1 MKYMSISGLSII
13 GESINDSVPSTHT
26 LFEQNDLDGIIELA
40 KLQAEKGAA
49 YIDVNVGRR
58 SPGFMAEIV
67 TRIQEHITLPLSI
80 DTPDPELAAAG
91 LRAYDPDCAGGMKPI
106 LNSIS
111 EARLEMFDLYRIQP
125 FIPILLVTEG
135 LNAEGELE
143 MNRTAEQERA
153 TARSIVGIAR
163 EKIPGVQNHELIL
176 DPGIM
181 PIGSDSQ
188 GDLRRLM
195 AAMALLHSEKDLSGI
210 NFSVGLSNFTQM
222 LPSKKADGSP
232 VKGPLESAFL
242 TLAMPLG
249 LNMVIGSVHRKY
261 AVLPDEH
268 PAMQCV
274 REALELEGF
283 DVIMRVMAYY
293 S

>member
-1 MKYMSISGLSII
+1 MSIPDLVII
-13 GESINDSVPSTHT
+13 GESINDSVPSTHA
-26 LFEQNDLDGIIELA
+26 LFEENNVAGLIELA
-40 KLQAEKGAA
+40 RLQAEKGAA

-58 SPGFMAEIV
+58 SPGFMAELV
-67 TRIQEHITLPLSI
+67 KKIQEHISLPLSI
-80 DTPDPELAAAG
+80 DTPDPEIAAAG
-91 LRAYDPDCAGGMKPI
+91 LRAYDPGRAGNQKPI

-111 EARLEMFDLYRIQP
+111 EARLEMFDFYKSQP

-135 LNAEGELE
+135 LSPEGELV
-143 MNRTAEQERA
+143 MNKTADQELA
-153 TARSIVGIAR
+153 TAHSIVTMAR
-163 EKIPGVQNHELIL
+163 ERIPGVPNRELIL

-188 GDLRRLM
+188 GDLKRLM
-195 AAMALLHSEKDLSGI
+195 AAMALIHKDKDLEGI
-210 NFSVGLSNFTQM
+210 NMSVGLSNFTQM

-249 LNMVIGSVHRKY
+249 LNMIIGSVHRKY
-261 AVLPDEH
+261 ALLSDEH

-274 REALELEGF
+274 REALNLEGF
-283 DVIMRVMAYY
+283 DVIMRVMSFY

>member
-1 MKYMSISGLSII
+1 MSIPGLII
-13 GESINDSVPSTHT
+13 VGESINDSVPSTHA
-26 LFEQNDLDGIIELA
+26 LFEENNIAGIVELA
-40 KLQAEKGAA
+40 RLQAEKGAG

-58 SPGFMAEIV
+58 SPGFMADV
-67 TRIQEHITLPLSI
+67 VGKIQGHITLPLSI
-80 DTPDPELAAAG
+80 DTPDPEIAEAGLAAYNPERAG
-91 LRAYDPDCAGGMKPI
+91 MQKPI

-111 EARLEMFDLYRIQP
+111 EARLEMFALYKKQP

-135 LNAEGELE
+135 VAESGELV
-143 MNRTAEQERA
+143 MNKTAEQELA
-153 TARSIVGIAR
+153 TARSIVRIAR
-163 EKIPGVQNHELIL
+163 ERIDGVKNDQLIL

-188 GDLRRLM
+188 GDLKRLM
-195 AAMALLHSEKDLSGI
+195 QAMKLIHQEADLAGV
-210 NFSVGLSNFTQM
+210 NMSVGLSNFTQM
-222 LPSKKADGSP
+222 LPPKKADGSP

-249 LNMVIGSVHRKY
+249 LNMVIGSVNRKY
-261 AVLPDEH
+261 ALLSEDH

-274 REALELEGF
+274 MEALELEGF

>member
-1 MKYMSISGLSII
+1 MSLKGLTLI

-26 LFEQNDLDGIIELA
+26 LFEENNIDGIIELA
-40 KLQAEKGAA
+40 RLQAEKGAA

-58 SPGFMAEIV
+58 SPGFMAEV
-67 TRIQEHITLPLSI
+67 VKKIQEHITLPLSI
-80 DTPDPELAAAG
+80 DTPDPDIASAG
-91 LRAYDPDCAGGMKPI
+91 LRAYDPGRADGQKPI

-111 EARLEMFDLYRIQP
+111 EARLEMFDLYKIRP

-135 LNAEGELE
+135 LSAEGELV
-143 MNRTAEQERA
+143 MNKSAEQELA
-153 TARSIVGIAR
+153 TAHAIVGTAR
-163 EKIPGVQNHELIL
+163 EKLAGVANHELVL

-188 GDLRRLM
+188 GDLQRLM
-195 AAMALLHSEKDLSGI
+195 AAMTLIHKDPDLAGI
-210 NFSVGLSNFTQM
+210 HMSVGLSNFTQM
-222 LPSKKADGSP
+222 LPPKKADGSP

-249 LNMVIGSVHRKY
+249 LDMVIGSVHRKY
-261 AVLPDEH
+261 ALLEDEH

-274 REALELEGF
+274 REALSLEGF
-283 DVIMRVMAYY
+283 DVIMRVMSYY